1 MADFEINNPTTFTEN
16 IRKFETT
23 DEGHADIFNC
33 VTSELVN
40 NDAYL
45 KENKV
50 DKEKGKSLSENN
62 YTNADKNKLF
72 GIEEGAEVN
81 VQSDWNVTDSNSD
94 AYIKNKPQ
102 SMKNPNS
109 LTISLNGVS
118 QGEYDGSVQRN
129 VNITAERVGADSS
142 GTAKSKVSEHNVS
155 ENSHIDIREL
165 VTELANRLK
174 VLNKWSQKI
183 DDRFND
189 NAAFMAERLVTSEG
203 ENVNAGLN
211 VGSLSRP
218 VYFSNGLPVMCD
230 EIITTRIFDSYE
242 ITRNPSLNKGSI
254 PVAQN
259 SSYIKLSSGILI
271 VGVNLTLGNAHF
283 EYNCMFPISFINS
296 RYVAVLTENV
306 GNKPEEVNHKN
317 ATITRTYNNYCVIK
331 HDGGDTG
338 SSYIGFDEYN
348 EAFDY
353 ASVICI
359 GRWK

>member
-1 MADFEINNPTTFTEN
+1 MADFEVKENPSFSDTMRKLEITDEAHADLFNKQFESLLDN
-16 IRKFETT
+16 DNYLKKNEEAIRKELSGDAET
-23 DEGHADIFNC
+23 
-33 VTSELVN
+33 
-40 NDAYL
+40 
-45 KENKV
+45 
-50 DKEKGKSLSENN
+50 
-62 YTNADKNKLF
+62 
-72 GIEEGAEVN
+72 
-81 VQSDWNVTDSNSD
+81 
-94 AYIKNKPQ
+94 
-102 SMKNPNS
+102 
-109 LTISLNGVS
+109 
-118 QGEYDGSVQRN
+118 
-129 VNITAERVGADSS
+129 
-142 GTAKSKVSEHNVS
+142 KVSEHNAS
-155 ENSHIDIREL
+155 EEAHADIRGL
-165 VTELANRLK
+165 LTGLTNRLNALADSDDTTLDQLSEIVAYIKNNKSLIDGITTSK
-174 VLNKWSQKI
+174 VNVTDIIDNLTSNATNKPLSARQGKALNEWSQKI